1 MKRTSKFGNVVGA
14 KFIDERDRSSTT
26 DFFSETAETRK
37 ETTNS
42 KGKNLEQT
50 KFFGK
55 TYGAKFISKDSNEIE
70 GQFSNDSES
79 KDSGAFK
86 TTSFFS

>member
-1 MKRTSKFGNVVGA
+1 MKKTSKFGNVVGA

-26 DFFSETAETRK
+26 DFFSETRK

-42 KGKNLEQT
+42 KEKNLEQT

-55 TYGAKFISKDSNEIE
+55 TYEAKFVSKDSNEIE